1 MQASVLRLRAYAML
15 RAAPTAESQ
24 LPAATGWRES
34 PLAPLRLGLCCQFAE
49 APIKFRTTTAT
60 ACQRITPAAR
70 AEKLATL
77 CRHNAAAL
85 LESLEYCTAHGI
97 GCFRVNSQI
106 LPVVTHPQVGYRV
119 EDLPGGWDI
128 VAAFRACG
136 AFAAANQLRLSFH
149 PDQFVVLNSP
159 RADVV
164 ERSLADIE
172 NQAEVAE
179 WVGADVVNIHAGG
192 AYGDKTAA
200 LERFAR
206 GLERLAPRARA
217 RLTLE
222 NDDVTYTV
230 VDLLPLCTREGVPLV
245 YDVHHH
251 RCLGDGFS
259 VEEATAAAAATW
271 NREPMV
277 HLSSPK
283 AGWHGPAPE
292 RHHDD
297 IDVADF
303 PACWWGRAMTVEVEA
318 KAKERAIA
326 KLQRELAARFAP
338 AQCEGT

>member
-1 MQASVLRLRAYAML
+1 ML
-15 RAAPTAESQ
+15 RAAPPAASQ

-49 APIKFRTTTAT
+49 APIKFRTTTAA
-60 ACQRITPAAR
+60 ACLRMTPAAR
-70 AEKLATL
+70 VEKLATL

-85 LESLEYCTAHGI
+85 LESLKFCAAHGI

-106 LPVVTHPQVGYRV
+106 LPVATHPQIGYRV
-119 EDLPGGWDI
+119 ENLPGGADI
-128 VAAFRACG
+128 IAAFHACG
-136 AFAAANQLRLSFH
+136 AFAVTNELRLSFH
-149 PDQFVVLNSP
+149 PDQFVVLSSP

-206 GLERLAPRARA
+206 SLERLSLRARA

-222 NDDVTYTV
+222 NDDVTYHV
-230 VDLLPLCTREGVPLV
+230 ADLLPLCTREDVPLV

-251 RCLGDGFS
+251 RCLGDGLT
-259 VEEATAAAAATW
+259 VEEATESAAATW
-271 NREPMV
+271 NREPMF

-283 AGWHGPAPE
+283 AGWQGPAPE

-303 PACWWGRAMTVEVEA
+303 PACWWRRTITVEVEA

-326 KLQRELAARFAP
+326 KLQRDLAARFLP
-338 AQCEGT
+338 SEGQ